1 MRAVKVMLGAVAAI
15 VALVIVAVIIVAA
28 TFDPNEYKGAVTDAF
43 SARTGR
49 ALVIEQDLRL
59 AYFPW
64 LAVTTGGITI
74 GNAADFGGA
83 AAPFAT
89 ATRVEARVR
98 LLPLLARRFEVGTV
112 EIEGLT
118 LNLARDAS
126 LSGNWQD
133 LVEAVGTDA
142 PAEPIE
148 QGAPA
153 AARFAI
159 AGVRIRDGNV
169 YWRENT
175 NELRYSVTGLSL
187 TTGAIGAGEP
197 VSFDTALEFED
208 EGSGLAA
215 TLDLRAVVTA
225 PADGPVTATDV
236 AADVAVRPGGG
247 AASRSLALTAA
258 RLEFDR
264 DRQALAVEGLAT
276 ETAGVRATWQLAGS
290 RVLDNPT
297 FEGSVALDRAELAAA
312 LEQLGVSPPQGVD
325 ADELGTLTLSTRFAY
340 RTEPPLVSVS
350 ELTAETLGMT
360 VRAAGSLEGD
370 NELAGTIEIPE
381 FTPSPAAQAWLRA
394 AVPPTVD
401 VSALGRL
408 ALSTR
413 FDTNLESGR
422 AALRGFNL
430 SAFGA
435 TFTADLEALP
445 LERGNVFRGSVTTSR
460 FASEALVKGFA
471 ALLPPNL
478 AASEIG
484 FIELDARFELDGAT
498 DTLTVAPFDIELFG
512 LEAKGEVTARNVSSA
527 AAWTGSA
534 QIAEFSPQELL
545 QRFGLPPQPTS
556 DPGAFRR
563 ATVDTRFDV
572 TKDRADLSGLVLA
585 IDETR
590 ITGAFALVGFERPA
604 YRFDLDVDRVDADR
618 YLPPKAR
625 DAGVGESNAGD
636 IELPQ
641 NNTMDLDGTM
651 RIGALELAGMEFQD
665 VAGRIVIGGGDLKLE
680 QARARLYGGT
690 FDGNFTVRAA
700 GNEPGLALD
709 GRAVGLQLEPLITAL
724 TGEPANLSGTGSFD
738 LELAG
743 TGRTIIENVQ
753 TAGGAVRF
761 DMAKGAIQGFN
772 LGYTLCRLYNVTQRA
787 PAPAPQPAATAY
799 EKIQGSAVV
808 TAGTADSRDLLAR
821 TSFMD
826 IDGSG
831 WLRLAE
837 QEMDYELD
845 AMLTGSIGI
854 AGCETLDRFVGDALP
869 FEIEG
874 TLTDPA
880 ISPDF
885 SKLVLGEIGDEIK
898 DRLQD
903 RLEDR
908 LRDIFR

>member
-1 MRAVKVMLGAVAAI
+1 MRAVKIVLAAAAAVVVLAVVAA
-15 VALVIVAVIIVAA
+15 IIVAA

-43 SARTGR
+43 AARTGR

-64 LAVTTGGITI
+64 LAVTTGGVTI
-74 GNAADFGGA
+74 GSSADFGGA
-83 AAPFAT
+83 AAPFVT

-98 LLPLLARRFEVGTV
+98 LLPLLVRRLEIGTV

-118 LNLARDAS
+118 LNLARDAEQR
-126 LSGNWQD
+126 GNWQD
-133 LVEAVGTDA
+133 LVETVRADA
-142 PAEPIE
+142 PAEPA
-148 QGAPA
+148 APGA
-153 AARFAI
+153 AASRFAI

-187 TTGAIGAGEP
+187 TTGGIGAGEP
-197 VSFDTALEFED
+197 IDFDAALEFND
-208 EGSGLAA
+208 ESSGLGA

-236 AADVAVRPGGG
+236 AADVTVRPGGG
-247 AASRSLALTAA
+247 AARRSLALTAS
-258 RLEFDR
+258 RLAFDR
-264 DRQALAVEGLAT
+264 DRQALEVEGLAT

-290 RVLDNPT
+290 TVFDNPT
-297 FEGSVALDRAELAAA
+297 FEGSVTIDRAELATA
-312 LEQLGVSPPQGVD
+312 LGELGLSPPQGVD

-340 RTEPPLVSVS
+340 RTDPPLVAVS
-350 ELTAETLGMT
+350 ELTAEALGMS
-360 VRAAGSLEGD
+360 VRGAGSLERG

-381 FTPSPAAQAWLRA
+381 FTPNPGAQAWLRA

-401 VSALGRL
+401 ISALGRL

-413 FDTNLESGR
+413 FDASLDSGR

-435 TFTADLEALP
+435 TVTLDLEALP
-445 LERGNVFRGSVTTSR
+445 LPRGNVFRASVTTSR

-471 ALLPPNL
+471 AMLPPNL
-478 AASEIG
+478 AASELG
-484 FIELDARFELDGAT
+484 FIELGARFELDGAT
-498 DTLTVAPFDIELFG
+498 DTLTIAPLDLELFG
-512 LEAKGEVTARNVSSA
+512 LTASGEVTARNISTA

-534 QIAEFSPQELL
+534 RIAEFSPQDLL

-556 DPGAFRR
+556 DPAAFRR
-563 ATVDTRFDV
+563 ATLDTRFDA
-572 TKDRADLSGLVLA
+572 TKDRAELLGLVLA
-585 IDETR
+585 IDDTK
-590 ITGAFALVGFERPA
+590 ITGSFALVGFEPPA

-625 DAGVGESNAGD
+625 DASAGERTAGD

-651 RIGALELAGMEFQD
+651 RVGALELAGMEFQD
-665 VAGRIVIGGGDLKLE
+665 VGSRIVIGGGDLRLE

-700 GNEPGLALD
+700 GNAPALALE
-709 GRAVGLQLEPLITAL
+709 GRAVGIELEPMITAL
-724 TGEPANLSGTGSFD
+724 TGEPANVSGTGSFD
-738 LELAG
+738 LKLAG
-743 TGRTIIENVQ
+743 AGRTVIENVQ
-753 TAGGAVRF
+753 AAGGDVRF
-761 DMAKGAIQGFN
+761 DMTNGAIRGFN

-787 PAPAPQPAATAY
+787 PAPAPQPAVTPY
-799 EKIQGSAVV
+799 QRIQGSAVV

-826 IDGSG
+826 IGGNG

-845 AMLTGSIGI
+845 AMLTGPIGI

-874 TLTDPA
+874 TLTEPA

-903 RLEDR
+903 RIQDR
-908 LRDIFR
+908 LRDLLR